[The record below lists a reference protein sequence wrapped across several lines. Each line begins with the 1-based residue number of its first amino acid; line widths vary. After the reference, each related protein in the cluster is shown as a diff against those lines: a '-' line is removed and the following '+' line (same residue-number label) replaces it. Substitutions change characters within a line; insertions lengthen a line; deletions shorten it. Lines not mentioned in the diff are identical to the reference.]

1 MFTRIQ
7 QKQSKQQF
15 YEKFEVALKVERT
28 FLVLTQGQ
36 PDSKRGAPST
46 SQLKTSQFSRKKGKK
61 WTSSRGSGRGVA
73 SSQGS
78 FRSSAATRGGRSSGS
93 SFPLCPTCQ
102 RRHLGECRMNITRCF
117 HCGQEGHFIR
127 DCPQLVATETSEVHT
142 VASTPGTSGP
152 SQAGRG
158 GSGRGSS
165 SATGRGRGR
174 GAGGRGSTPIGQI
187 QSGIRTQAQVFSV
200 TQQEADASPDVITG
214 MISVYNHDAYAL
226 VDPGA
231 THSFIS
237 VPFTE
242 RHQIESQPIDGRM
255 VVSVPNGDTMI
266 SERIV
271 PGSRL
276 VIQNKD
282 FPADLIVLS
291 IHDFDIIL
299 GMDWLSKHRATL
311 DCYKKEVR
319 LVRPEEPGVIF
330 RGIRREIA
338 PSLINAMTASKML
351 RKGCQG
357 YLAFIV
363 DRRQEGTRLEDI
375 SIIKEF
381 PDVFPDDI
389 SGLPPDREV
398 EFTIDLI
405 PETEPISIPPYRMAP
420 AEMRELKAQLEDLL
434 SKGFIRLSI
443 SPWGA
448 PVLFV
453 KKKDG
458 SLRLCI
464 DYRQLNRV
472 TIRNQYPLPRIDELF
487 DQLQGSR
494 VYSKIDLR
502 SGYHQLRVQESDVHK
517 TAFRTRYGHYE
528 FLVMPFGL
536 TNAPAAFMDLMNR
549 VFQPYLDRFVIVFI
563 DDILV
568 YSGSSEEHSEHL
580 RIVLQTLRERQLY
593 AKLSKCQFWLDRVA
607 FLGHVISA
615 EGVSVDPQ
623 KIEAVVNWKPP
634 KNVSEVRSFLGLAG
648 YYRKFVEGFSKI
660 AAPLTKLTRKDVKY
674 DWVDACQKSFD
685 ELKGRLTSAPVL
697 ALPNGRDGFVVYSDA
712 SRQGLGCVLM
722 QKDRVIAYASRQLKK
737 HEQNYPTHDLELA
750 AVVFA
755 LKIWRHYLYG
765 VPCRIFTDHK
775 SLKYIFTQKELN
787 LRQRRWLELIKDY
800 DCTIEYHPGKANI
813 VADALSRRP
822 ESSLSHMRSGYLP
835 LLVDLRA
842 LGVIL
847 EVEDS
852 GALLATFHVRPLLVD
867 QILAGQSQDPQMIKL
882 KEEIE
887 KGKKAEFQIR
897 DDGMIVKGQ
906 RMCVPEYGEL
916 KRDIMEE
923 AHSSAYAMHPGSTK
937 MYRTLKEHYWWNGMK
952 KEIANFVSRCLT
964 CQQVKAEHQKPAGKI
979 QLLPIPVWK
988 WEMITMD
995 FVTGLPRTQ
1004 RQHDAIWV
1012 IVDRLTKSAHFLP
1025 INVEDSLEK
1034 LAQLYVDEIVRLH
1047 GVPVSIVSDRD
1058 PRFTSRFWP
1067 SLQTA
1072 LGTRLH
1078 FSTAFHPQTDGQS
1091 ERTIQTLEDMLRAC
1105 VMEFKGS
1112 WDTHLA
1118 LMEFAYNNSYQT
1130 SIEMAP
1136 VEALYGRKCRTPVC
1150 WDEVG
1155 ERRLVGP

>member
-1 MFTRIQ
+1 
-7 QKQSKQQF
+7 
-15 YEKFEVALKVERT
+15 
-28 FLVLTQGQ
+28 
-36 PDSKRGAPST
+36 
-46 SQLKTSQFSRKKGKK
+46 
-61 WTSSRGSGRGVA
+61 
-73 SSQGS
+73 
-78 FRSSAATRGGRSSGS
+78 
-93 SFPLCPTCQ
+93 
-102 RRHLGECRMNITRCF
+102 
-117 HCGQEGHFIR
+117 
-127 DCPQLVATETSEVHT
+127 
-142 VASTPGTSGP
+142 
-152 SQAGRG
+152 
-158 GSGRGSS
+158 
-165 SATGRGRGR
+165 
-174 GAGGRGSTPIGQI
+174 
-187 QSGIRTQAQVFSV
+187 
-200 TQQEADASPDVITG
+200 
-214 MISVYNHDAYAL
+214 MISVYDHDAYAL

-266 SERIV
+266 SGRIV

-299 GMDWLSKHRATL
+299 GMDWLSKHRDTL

-330 RGIRREIA
+330 RGIRREIT

-434 SKGFIRLSI
+434 SKGFIRPSI

-448 PVLFV
+448 PFLFV

-502 SGYHQLRVQESDVHK
+502 SGYHQLRVQESDVPK

-536 TNAPAAFMDLMNR
+536 NNAPTAFMDLMNR
-549 VFQPYLDRFVIVFI
+549 VFQPYLDRFVIIFI

-580 RIVLQTLRERQLY
+580 RIVLQTLREQQLY

-607 FLGHVISA
+607 FLGHVISV
-615 EGVSVDPQ
+615 EGVSLDPQ

-674 DWVDACQKSFD
+674 DWVDACQQSFE
-685 ELKGRLTSAPVL
+685 ELKSRLTSAPVL
-697 ALPNGRDGFVVYSDA
+697 VLPNGRDEFVVYSDA

-722 QKDRVIAYASRQLKK
+722 QNDRVIAYASRQLKK

-800 DCTIEYHPGKANI
+800 DCTIEYHPGKANV

-847 EVEDS
+847 EVDDS
-852 GALLATFHVRPLLVD
+852 EALLATFHVRPLLVD
-867 QILAGQSQDPQMIKL
+867 QILVGQSQDPQMIKL

-897 DDGMIVKGQ
+897 DDGMIVKGK

-1136 VEALYGRKCRTPVC
+1136 FEALYGRKCRTPVC

-1155 ERRLVGP
+1155 ERRLVGPELVQITSEKVKVVRDNLKIARNRQKSYADNRRRDLQFKIGD